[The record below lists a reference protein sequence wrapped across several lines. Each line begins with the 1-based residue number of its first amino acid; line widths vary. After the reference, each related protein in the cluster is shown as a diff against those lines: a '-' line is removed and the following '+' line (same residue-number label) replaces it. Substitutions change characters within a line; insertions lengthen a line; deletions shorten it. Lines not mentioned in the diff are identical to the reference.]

1 MLTRLF
7 RHKWISYIL
16 LITGVLCIAWS
27 AIFVKLAGISGLG
40 SGFYRMFFGFLGI
53 IPFWLIYRKPVED
66 KSALRYAV
74 LCGFYFACDIALWNT
89 SIMLS
94 KAAISTLLANLA
106 PVWVGL
112 GALLFL
118 KQKPKPIFWA
128 GTIISLMGVVF
139 IVGIDQILQSDLNQG
154 NILAISASIFYGIY
168 FLTAQKGR
176 NKVDTLTFTTVSML
190 TSAVVLGLFCLISDT
205 QLSGFSPKTWFAL
218 AGVGLISQLSGWMA
232 INYTLGHIKPT
243 QASVTLLSQSVFT
256 ALFSIPVLGESLSA
270 SEIAGAIVVLIG
282 IYLVNSRK

>member
-1 MLTRLF
+1 MFAKLF
-7 RHKWISYIL
+7 QHKWISYIL

-27 AIFVKLAGISGLG
+27 AIFVKLADISGLG

-66 KSALRYAV
+66 KAALRYAV
-74 LCGFYFACDIALWNT
+74 LCGFYFACDIALWNS

-112 GALLFL
+112 GALLFW
-118 KQKPKPIFWA
+118 KQKPKQTFWI
-128 GTIISLMGVVF
+128 GTIISLIGVIF
-139 IVGIDQILQSDLNQG
+139 IVGIEQILQSELNTG

-176 NKVDTLTFTTVSML
+176 NKIDTLTFTTVSML
-190 TSAVVLGLFCLISDT
+190 TSAVVLGLFCLISST
-205 QLSGFSPKTWFAL
+205 PLSGFSTKTWL
-218 AGVGLISQLSGWMA
+218 SLGGVGLISQLTGWMA
-232 INYTLGHIKPT
+232 INYALGYIKPT

-256 ALFSIPVLGESLSA
+256 ALFSIPVLGETLSA
-270 SEIAGAIVVLIG
+270 TEVAGVFVVLSG
-282 IYLVNSRK
+282 IYLVNRQK